1 MKKPS
6 FSTRV
11 GNFSMNQ
18 QNKTKVTKKIL
29 FKLRCAFGYEF
40 FRKNQVKIPKKI
52 FGSEYGGHCVALD
65 KLNEK
70 YPIMSEYINN
80 KNSQKFIDSCK
91 CRCCNENTYNENVEL
106 LDWATWSHT
115 ECLEHAAK
123 KSWKKLTGKDLEL

>member
-1 MKKPS
+1 MEFEYKLRIS
-6 FSTRV
+6 F
-11 GNFSMNQ
+11 NDE
-18 QNKTKVTKKIL
+18 KKIAH
-29 FKLRCAFGYEF
+29 LRKVSDGFCDQSIVAYKDLMPLVNAVLE
-40 FRKNQVKIPKKI
+40 KN
-52 FGSEYGGHCVALD
+52 YTD

-70 YPIMSEYINN
+70 YPIMSEYVNN

-106 LDWATWSHT
+106 LDWASWSHT